1 MGRIPGKHFLR
12 NMVERRALVAQLVRR
27 DFDMRYKGSA
37 MGWLWGIVHPLVMLG
52 SYAFVFQICLRQTLP
67 PGSLTQNYTI
77 FMFCG
82 YLPWMLFQ
90 ETVSRSANSL
100 VEQSNLITKTV
111 FPSEVVPVSI
121 FLASLIHHLIGIS
134 LVLGAVLWV
143 QKMVSPMIALL
154 PLYMFFIG
162 LLAVGV
168 GWVVSSLHV
177 YLRDTGQVLSVILQ
191 LWFWMTP
198 IMISEELIPKRFHV
212 LIDWNPM
219 AWVVRAYRDRLLSG
233 AWPRWQEVGVL
244 AAYSAAVFV
253 AGGLFFRHLKR
264 GFADVL

>member
-37 MGWLWGIVHPLVMLG
+37 MGWLWGIVHPLVMLA
-52 SYAFVFQICLRQTLP
+52 SYAFVFQICLHQTLP
-67 PGSLTQNYTI
+67 AGGLTQNYTI

-121 FLASLIHHLIGIS
+121 FLASLIHHLIGIA
-134 LVLGAVLWV
+134 LVLGAVVWV

-177 YLRDTGQVLSVILQ
+177 YLRDTGQVLNVILQ

-198 IMISEELIPKRFHV
+198 IMISEDLIPKRFHV
-212 LIDWNPM
+212 VIDWNPM

-233 AWPRWQEVGVL
+233 AWPRWHEVGVL
-244 AAYSAAVFV
+244 ALYSAAVFV
-253 AGGLFFRHLKR
+253 VGGLFFRHLKR